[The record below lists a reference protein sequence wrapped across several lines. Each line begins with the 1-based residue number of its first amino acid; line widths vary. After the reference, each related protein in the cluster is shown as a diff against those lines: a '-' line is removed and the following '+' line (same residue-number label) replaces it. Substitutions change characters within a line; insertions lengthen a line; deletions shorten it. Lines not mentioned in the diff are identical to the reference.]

1 MAKQRTGSRS
11 FDPLGDAPL
20 EEVATRPAAEDARA
34 NLARAAA
41 GEPLAVHGRDDWFHV
56 LDNVQ
61 TNIMIADLD
70 LRLSYLNQK
79 ALETLRNIEGEIQS
93 VFGLGVEEILGG
105 SIHRFHRDPQ
115 AIEVILKDPSALP
128 RAATFTFGHVTL
140 ETRINRV
147 HNAAG
152 EHTGYVVGWEDVS
165 EKMRLD
171 REVKQASERE
181 REQAQQLRDDVDSML
196 EVVQA
201 AGRGDLTHEV
211 AVKGDGAIG
220 QMGAGL
226 ASFLAELR
234 ENLSVIRRNSAAV
247 AEASDNLTAVSQQM
261 GANAE
266 QTSTQATVVATNS
279 KTISDSLQTIA
290 AAVEEMTASIGEIS
304 VNAVKASEMA
314 AEAVHVTDSTNAIIA
329 KLGKSTSEIG
339 DVIKLITSIAEQTN
353 LLALNAT
360 IEAARAGEAGRG
372 FAVVASEVKEL
383 ARETAEATEE
393 ISAKIEAIQSDTEG
407 AVDAISNIS
416 GIIKRINDI
425 QAVIA
430 TAVEEQS
437 ATSAEMSKSIT
448 TAAEGGANI
457 SSNIDGVAEA
467 AKDTAEGAVTSQ
479 SAAAQL
485 AQMAAEMQELLGRF
499 KTEVR
504 KTSGGKRET
513 LLKLLQALQ
522 SGETDPDMEAAMGQ
536 LGSLLGED
544 DDQ

>member
-1 MAKQRTGSRS
+1 MAKQRSGAQA

-20 EEVATRPAAEDARA
+20 EAVSSPHPAI
-34 NLARAAA
+34 ARAAA
-41 GEPLAVHGRDDWFHV
+41 GEPPMTAGRDDWYHV
-56 LDNVQ
+56 LEHVQ

-70 LRLSYLNQK
+70 LKLSYLNKK
-79 ALETLRNIEGEIQS
+79 ALATLRGIEAEIRN
-93 VFGLGVEEILGG
+93 VFGLGVDDILGG
-105 SIHRFHRDPQ
+105 SIHRFHRDPD
-115 AIEVILKDPSALP
+115 AIERILQDPAALP
-128 RAATFTFGHVTL
+128 RHATFTFGAITL
-140 ETRINRV
+140 ETRINRI
-147 HNAAG
+147 HDAGG

-171 REVKQASERE
+171 REVKEAAERE
-181 REQAQQLRDDVDSML
+181 RIQAQQLSDDVDCML

-201 AGRGDLTHEV
+201 AGRGDLTHQV
-211 AVKGDGAIG
+211 TVQGDGAIG
-220 QMGAGL
+220 QMGEGL

-234 ENLSVIRRNSAAV
+234 ENLGVIRRNAGAV
-247 AEASDNLTAVSQQM
+247 AEASENLQVVSQQM

-266 QTSTQATVVATNS
+266 ETSTQASVVATNS

-304 VNAVKASEMA
+304 INAVKASEMA
-314 AEAVHVTDSTNAIIA
+314 AEAVNVTDTTNQIIA
-329 KLGKSTSEIG
+329 KLGKSTAEIG

-383 ARETAEATEE
+383 ARETAEATED
-393 ISAKIEAIQSDTEG
+393 ISAKIEAIQSDTDG
-407 AVDAISNIS
+407 AVDAISQIS
-416 GIIKRINDI
+416 EIIKRINDI

-457 SSNIDGVAEA
+457 SNNIDGVAEA

-479 SAAAQL
+479 SAATQL
-485 AQMAAEMQELLGRF
+485 AQMAAEMQALLQHFKVEVAKRPRATHEILARLMRAIQSEDGDAEVTLEQLEDLLG
-499 KTEVR
+499 
-504 KTSGGKRET
+504 
-513 LLKLLQALQ
+513 
-522 SGETDPDMEAAMGQ
+522 
-536 LGSLLGED
+536 